1 MSFAGDL
8 CVLFPVDVR
17 NAAVY
22 SKAAAAIEDRRLNDA
37 EDILGA
43 AGLWVCAAEMYRIH
57 GGDNDFKRVAQE
69 HAPHLLKAAAAR
81 AEMKSAGGKS
91 EQSKGTGKREIS
103 ANDASLTSSSAPDRP
118 SNRVSFPA
126 PPPPLRSGLLRA
138 RFFIPGWWF
147 VPFP

>member
-8 CVLFPVDVR
+8 CTLFPVDVR

-22 SKAAAAIEDRRLNDA
+22 SKAAAAIEDHRYNDA

-43 AGLWVCAAEMYRIH
+43 AGLWVCAAEMYRIY
-57 GGDNDFKRVAQE
+57 GSDGDFKRVAQE

-81 AEMKSAGGKS
+81 AGGKS
-91 EQSKGTGKREIS
+91 EQSNGAGQSAIS
-103 ANDASLTSSSAPDRP
+103 ASDAPLKSSSEPDHS

-138 RFFIPGWWF
+138 RFFIPGW
-147 VPFP
+147 